1 MAYDNLTDA
10 AENVKKGD
18 LVVTRVFDA
27 PVDEVWKAWSDPE
40 YLMRWWGPIGFTSPS
55 AELEQ

>member
-40 YLMRWWGPIGFTSPS
+40 YLMRW
-55 AELEQ
+55 

>member
-10 AENVKKGD
+10 AENVKNGD

-40 YLMRWWGPIGFTSPS
+40 YLMRW
-55 AELEQ
+55 